1 MTPAQAPN
9 RREVIYCAG
18 PFTATETHTKDQNIL
33 RAIAQG
39 KAVRALGLVPLVP
52 HVAILGACTWQEGMD
67 ECLELLQR
75 ADGMLMLED
84 WRLSKGA
91 PQERAMAEALG
102 LPVFYSLS
110 ELELEREGN
119 APVTFQ
125 GRLRLFWLLLQ
136 EIAAREEAAGL
147 PHPRN
152 RKTLWIIKAGL
163 WVIRVNPFEA
173 AAVNRD
179 TGQVTPPQ
187 SAGLEYAGQPVG
199 ILNAHAGQIRADE
212 PSLFPGLLRALD
224 REVRPSREVA
234 S

>member
-1 MTPAQAPN
+1 MTAAQAPN

-18 PFTATETHTKDQNIL
+18 PFSATETHTKEQNIT
-33 RAIAQG
+33 RAIAQAEQARG
-39 KAVRALGLVPLVP
+39 FGVVPLVP
-52 HVAILGACTWQEGMD
+52 QVAILPDCTWQEGMD
-67 ECLELLQR
+67 ECMELLQR
-75 ADGMLMLED
+75 ADGLLLLED
-84 WRLSKGA
+84 WRLSNGA
-91 PQERAMAEALG
+91 QQEKALAEALG
-102 LPVFYSLS
+102 LPVFDGLTA
-110 ELELEREGN
+110 LEAEHEAGL
-119 APVTFQ
+119 PVTFQ
-125 GRLRLFWLLLQ
+125 GRLRLFWLHLQ

-152 RKTLWIIKAGL
+152 RKTLWMIKAGL

-199 ILNAHAGQIRADE
+199 ILGAHAGELRADE
-212 PSLFPGLLRALD
+212 PSLFPGLLRALA
-224 REVRPSREVA
+224 REAAPSREVA